1 MSSKLDFPS
10 FFDEDVFG
18 AEGEKIDEESDA
30 DLDSPTRASSPN
42 SKEVSPAPLPETVP
56 GAPPSKPP
64 AESTNEEE
72 QEDTQQTLPMPLKP
86 GRKANADALPEEKKN
101 IRQETK
107 CVTQPSPVT
116 SFIPSD
122 ETQTRVN
129 TLPEEKRD
137 ISEHEDEPEWR
148 EDNVPSLLDSHP
160 EVASILNEDALLK
173 TIEGEMSSSPAPR
186 DSKKNR
192 KKSKNKR
199 RKMPTFGEFV
209 KNHRM
214 RMESDKPI
222 ETAFGLDEEWSTSSS
237 GDYYYPRRDDHP
249 RPDFYTDEDFENMG
263 PPRKIDDPEK
273 YVDELFK
280 DMPGWDT
287 KSYEKRSEQIR
298 DFRSL
303 KANCLL
309 CIIVFVFGHLW
320 YMDYTRDSGPK
331 RSNNEK
337 DIEPVIPERIVDP
350 YKGGDAEKI
359 GPLFKELS
367 GSWSYEG
374 ITFTQL
380 IPGVVEVIGL
390 PLDELGLE
398 LEEHNFFDEKFC
410 RVSRSYPNRPS
421 GWETFGARAV
431 WPAEEDSVDGV
442 SQLFLARLIEKVAA
456 KLFPNSSWDEFN
468 EIQRVEV
475 LVLKKRERLISGPEN
490 PATSWSSR
498 YTMLHFMKDSKLRL
512 TFPLSETPQ
521 EKMGDRTWPLS
532 NYNKTEVF
540 GYLPKPARSIL
551 IRNIASK
558 SSQLPTAFWEL
569 KSVAKSYVVRQSF

>member
-18 AEGEKIDEESDA
+18 AEVEKTDEESGA
-30 DLDSPTRASSPN
+30 DLDSETRASTQN
-42 SKEVSPAPLPETVP
+42 SKEVSPDLLPETIP
-56 GAPPSKPP
+56 GAPPSEPQT
-64 AESTNEEE
+64 ERTNEEE
-72 QEDTQQTLPMPLKP
+72 QEDTQQTPPMPIKTE
-86 GRKANADALPEEKKN
+86 RKTKVDTLPEEKKN
-101 IRQETK
+101 PTQETK
-107 CVTQPSPVT
+107 PVSQPSPVT
-116 SFIPSD
+116 SNIPMD
-122 ETQTRVN
+122 ETQAQEN
-129 TLPEEKRD
+129 TLPEEKNYL
-137 ISEHEDEPEWR
+137 SEHESESDWR

-160 EVASILNEDALLK
+160 EVSSILNVDALLK
-173 TIEGEMSSSPAPR
+173 IVEGDKTSSPKAP
-186 DSKKNR
+186 KKNTKKR
-192 KKSKNKR
+192 KKKKS
-199 RKMPTFGEFV
+199 RKTPTFGEFV
-209 KNHRM
+209 KNHQR

-222 ETAFGLDEEWSTSSS
+222 NTAWGLDDEYSSSSS
-237 GDYYYPRRDDHP
+237 GDYYSKPDEHP
-249 RPDFYTDEDFENMG
+249 RPDFFTKEDFDKMG

-273 YVDELFK
+273 FVDDLFK
-280 DMPGWDT
+280 DIPGWDT
-287 KSYEKRSEQIR
+287 KEYEKRSEQIR

-320 YMDYTRDSGPK
+320 YMDYTRDSKP
-331 RSNNEK
+331 RPSPDVK
-337 DIEPVIPERIVDP
+337 DIEPVIPARIVDP
-350 YKGGDAEKI
+350 YKGEDAEKI

-390 PLDELGLE
+390 PLDELGVE
-398 LEEHNFFDEKFC
+398 LEEYNFFDKKFC
-410 RVSRSYPNRPS
+410 KVSRSYSNRKS
-421 GWETFGARAV
+421 GWESFGARAV

-442 SQLFLARLIEKVAA
+442 SQLFLARLIEQVAV

-498 YTMLHFMKDSKLRL
+498 YTMLHFIKESKTIL
-512 TFPLSETPQ
+512 TFPLSATPQ
-521 EKMGDRTWPLS
+521 EKMGDNTWPLS
-532 NYNKTEVF
+532 NYNRTEVF
-540 GYLPKPARSIL
+540 SYRPKPKRSIL

-569 KSVAKSYVVRQSF
+569 KAGAKSYVVRQSF

>member
-1 MSSKLDFPS
+1 MSNKLDFPS

-18 AEGEKIDEESDA
+18 AEGEKTDEDYDA
-30 DLDSPTRASSPN
+30 DLDSPTKASSQN
-42 SKEVSPAPLPETVP
+42 SKEVSPAPLPETIP
-56 GAPPSKPP
+56 GAPPSKPLT
-64 AESTNEEE
+64 ERTVEEE
-72 QEDTQQTLPMPLKP
+72 QEDTPQTPPMPLKP
-86 GRKANADALPEEKKN
+86 ERKTKADTLPEEKKN
-101 IRQETK
+101 IPQETK
-107 CVTQPSPVT
+107 RVSPPSPVT
-116 SFIPSD
+116 SNIPTD
-122 ETQTRVN
+122 ETQTREKE
-129 TLPEEKRD
+129 LPEEKKD
-137 ISEHEDEPEWR
+137 LSEHENEPDWR

-173 TIEGEMSSSPAPR
+173 TIEGEMTSSPRA
-186 DSKKNR
+186 SKK
-192 KKSKNKR
+192 KTTKSKKKR
-199 RKMPTFGEFV
+199 RAMPTFGEFV
-209 KNHRM
+209 KNHEARM
-214 RMESDKPI
+214 KSDQPI
-222 ETAFGLDEEWSTSSS
+222 NTAFGLDDEYSTSSS
-237 GDYYYPRRDDHP
+237 GDYYYSKRDEHP
-249 RPDFYTDEDFENMG
+249 RPDFFTDEDFEKMG

-273 YVDELFK
+273 FVDDLFK

-287 KSYEKRSEQIR
+287 KEYEKRSEQIR

-320 YMDYTRDSGPK
+320 YMDYTRESHPAPSK
-331 RSNNEK
+331 NVK
-337 DIEPVIPERIVDP
+337 DIEPVIPARIIDP
-350 YKGGDAEKI
+350 YKGGDAEKL

-398 LEEHNFFDEKFC
+398 LAEHKFFDKKFC
-410 RVSRSYPNRPS
+410 KVSRTYTNRRS
-421 GWETFGARAV
+421 GWESFGVRAV

-442 SQLFLARLIEKVAA
+442 SQLFLARLIEQVAA
-456 KLFPNSSWDEFN
+456 KLFPNNSWDEFK

-475 LVLKKRERLISGPEN
+475 LVLKKRERVISGPEN

-498 YTMLHFMKDSKLRL
+498 YTMLHFMKDSK
-512 TFPLSETPQ
+512 TIVSFPLSNTPQ
-521 EKMGDRTWPLS
+521 EKMSDRTWPTS
-532 NYNKTEVF
+532 DYNKTEAFV
-540 GYLPKPARSIL
+540 YRPKPTRSIL

-569 KSVAKSYVVRQSF
+569 RAGVKSYVVRQSF